1 MVKTKLQLSVAA
13 GTEEEQ
19 PPLIAHFPSGPP
31 PPGSLPDTRKTKHRA
46 EGAQAMQP
54 EVQVLGSTSR
64 RKREQRRVV
73 ARLPRHAGL
82 ATTGGGGGFV
92 EGDHLVY
99 EGQNFG
105 DGVDARTRSQYA
117 VGVFDRSTGELR
129 IVPAQLLALRPV
141 RAKTAVMLPE
151 EDEMTQSLY
160 GRQKLT
166 QKFGS
171 VKRKQELQRY
181 KLNALSGENLGSDAA
196 EAFSSQLERSAR
208 ASETMA
214 AKTADAFEQ
223 SRSFLPKGFDPE
235 TTTLK
240 DIYPIDSLIPPSA
253 RQFMTTEAAEFVA
266 DPPAK
271 GVGKFIRTLLD
282 SRQSLA
288 QEQAVEIYYLHQ
300 LLRFARLDDRGLKR
314 QDVGKALSG
323 VPEAIVDL
331 LVRSFT
337 TGRDERLNKNADG
350 MADKLYVH
358 MLILALH
365 VSGTWSIQPELLAVE
380 LKLAPVRLV
389 VYCREI
395 GCKVKSQPAIDVVG
409 GKRYKATL
417 VAPLKF
423 PEPPRKRA
431 RG

>member
-1 MVKTKLQLSVAA
+1 MPKLKLQLTVPPTTDEDA
-13 GTEEEQ
+13 

-31 PPGSLPDTRKTKHRA
+31 PPASLPRKPTAGEAH
-46 EGAQAMQP
+46 AQV
-54 EVQVLGSTSR
+54 EVLGSTSR
-64 RKREQRRVV
+64 RKRDHRRVV

-82 ATTGGGGGFV
+82 GSAARPGSAGFV
-92 EGDHLVY
+92 DQDHLVY

-105 DGVDARTRSQYA
+105 DGADARTRSQYA
-117 VGVFDRSTGELR
+117 VGVFDRTSGELR

-141 RAKTAVMLPE
+141 RTKAAVLLPE

-223 SRSFLPKGFDPE
+223 SRSFLPKGFDAE
-235 TTTLK
+235 TTALAE
-240 DIYPIDSLIPPSA
+240 IYPIDSLIPPSA
-253 RQFMTTEAAEFVA
+253 RKFMEVEAKEFVA
-266 DPPAK
+266 NPPGK
-271 GVGKFIRTLLD
+271 GVGKFVRTLLE

-288 QEQAVEIYYLHQ
+288 EEQAVEIYYLHQ

-314 QDVGKALSG
+314 EDVGKALG
-323 VPEAIVDL
+323 GLPEAIVDL
-331 LVRSFT
+331 VVRSFT
-337 TGRDERLNKNADG
+337 TGRDERLNKSADG

-358 MLILALH
+358 LLILALH
-365 VSGTWSIQPELLAVE
+365 VSGTWSIQPELLAVD

-395 GCKVKSQPAIDVVG
+395 GCKVKSQPAVDVVG

>member
-1 MVKTKLQLSVAA
+1 MVKMKLQLRVAA
-13 GTEEEQ
+13 GAEEDA
-19 PPLIAHFPSGPP
+19 PPLIAHFPCGPP
-31 PPGSLPDTRKTKHRA
+31 PPASLPRKGGT
-46 EGAQAMQP
+46 EVQTD
-54 EVQVLGSTSR
+54 VQVLGSTSR

-82 ATTGGGGGFV
+82 AAADAGGDGGFV
-92 EGDHLVY
+92 EGEHIVY

-105 DGVDARTRSQYA
+105 EGADARTCSQYA
-117 VGVFDRSTGELR
+117 VGVFDRSSGELR

-141 RAKTAVMLPE
+141 RAKAAVQLPE

-223 SRSFLPKGFDPE
+223 SRSFVPKGFDPE
-235 TTTLK
+235 TATLA

-253 RQFMTTEAAEFVA
+253 RKFMATEAAEFVA

-271 GVGKFIRTLLD
+271 GVGKFIRALLE

-314 QDVGKALSG
+314 QDVGKALGG

-337 TGRDERLNKNADG
+337 TGRDERLNKTADG

-395 GCKVKSQPAIDVVG
+395 GCKVKSQPAVDVVG

>member
-1 MVKTKLQLSVAA
+1 MPKLKLQLTVPPT
-13 GTEEEQ
+13 TEEHA

-31 PPGSLPDTRKTKHRA
+31 PPASLPRKPTA
-46 EGAQAMQP
+46 GGTQAQV
-54 EVQVLGSTSR
+54 EVLGSTSR
-64 RKREQRRVV
+64 RKRDHRRVV

-82 ATTGGGGGFV
+82 GGAARPGSGGFV
-92 EGDHLVY
+92 DQEHLVY

-105 DGVDARTRSQYA
+105 DGADARTRSQYA
-117 VGVFDRSTGELR
+117 VGVFDRTSGELR

-141 RAKTAVMLPE
+141 RIKAAVLLPE

-223 SRSFLPKGFDPE
+223 SRSFLPKGFDAE
-235 TTTLK
+235 TTALAE
-240 DIYPIDSLIPPSA
+240 IYPIDSLIPPSA
-253 RQFMTTEAAEFVA
+253 RKFMEAEAKEFVA
-266 DPPAK
+266 DPPGK
-271 GVGKFIRTLLD
+271 GVGKFVRTLLE

-288 QEQAVEIYYLHQ
+288 EEQAVEIYYLQQ

-314 QDVGKALSG
+314 QDVGKALG
-323 VPEAIVDL
+323 GLPEAIVDL
-331 LVRSFT
+331 VVRSFT
-337 TGRDERLNKNADG
+337 TGRDERLNKSADG

-358 MLILALH
+358 LLILALH
-365 VSGTWSIQPELLAVE
+365 VSGTWSIQPELLAAD

-395 GCKVKSQPAIDVVG
+395 GCKVKSQPAVDVVG